1 MGAARRR
8 PAKAMQFL
16 VLHCQPIAGSAQARW
31 SELDLE
37 SGIWN
42 VPAERMKA
50 RRPHRVPL
58 APEVVALLRGL
69 HTESDSD
76 LVFLGSQAGK
86 PLAHTSLQLLRAHG
100 TADDGARSP

>member
-1 MGAARRR
+1 MQALWAQPGVA
-8 PAKAMQFL
+8 AKAMQFL

-58 APEVVALLRGL
+58 APEVV
-69 HTESDSD
+69 
-76 LVFLGSQAGK
+76 
-86 PLAHTSLQLLRAHG
+86 
-100 TADDGARSP
+100 